1 MKTCRWNVKKASSQD
16 YIGVEAKVWNP
27 LHPKPKVKREFLVDT
42 GATGCAVSKELA
54 ETLGLESIA
63 LLDVVLADGSV
74 QKAHAAY
81 MMLEIDG
88 KHVYAFTIYGEGF
101 TEILGLDVMRAL
113 GFHIDVPEKRVLLP
127 HRKFQIRN
135 VRLSSN
141 IQPVYYRVTVS
152 FGGGGGVKI

>member
-1 MKTCRWNVKKASSQD
+1 MLKLRKWNIKKASSND
-16 YIGVEAKVWNP
+16 YISLEAKVWNP
-27 LHPKPKVKREFLVDT
+27 LQPKNKFKREFLVDT
-42 GATGCAVSKELA
+42 GATGCAISQELA
-54 ETLGLESIA
+54 EKLGLESVA

-81 MMLEIDG
+81 MMIEIDG

-127 HRKFQIRN
+127 HRKFRLRNIR
-135 VRLSSN
+135 LTSN
-141 IQPVYYRVTVS
+141 MQPIYYKVTVS
-152 FGGGGGVKI
+152 FGK